1 MSFTS
6 CPSFVSCRAQCCE
19 PPQASIPI
27 RHGARFTKCSRNLA
41 RLICRFTI
49 SPVSASTLCTWS
61 GSSSALLR
69 HRPLRTG
76 RASHPASGSS
86 HSSAPRCG
94 TEQLD
99 GTLRSST
106 ASEVRGPHRI
116 KWISQF
122 PNLDVSRNR
131 DRHCAEEP
139 KPAGAA
145 ISGTLRSKVPGPVP
159 IDLEVPVPHPPCSFH
174 GMSTLC
180 PFPEQLPDVRVYR

>member
-1 MSFTS
+1 MRQHGRQTT
-6 CPSFVSCRAQCCE
+6 
-19 PPQASIPI
+19 AS
-27 RHGARFTKCSRNLA
+27 RSLLQLTR
-41 RLICRFTI
+41 RLNTGRPR
-49 SPVSASTLCTWS
+49 SSTPYSWS

-116 KWISQF
+116 KSISQS